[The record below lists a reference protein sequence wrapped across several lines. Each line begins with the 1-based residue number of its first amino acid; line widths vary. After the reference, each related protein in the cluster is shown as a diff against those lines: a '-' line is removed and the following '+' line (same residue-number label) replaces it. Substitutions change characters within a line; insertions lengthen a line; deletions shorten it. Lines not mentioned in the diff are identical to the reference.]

1 VKFLRTIRL
10 DDSDVQVYERAAEP
24 GEWAVPGTFAFLDMD
39 SEKMS
44 GATLQAFRF
53 GFLGTRSFGWSTLV
67 EIAEITEDEFQLVVD
82 RLAAHLMSHYGAPHI
97 AAALPVAG
105 DEADYAATICEHELH
120 TLLAIEREFGVEGIE
135 ESLKVIR
142 PNAASH
148 QGLKIW
154 GVEEDGDR

>member
-1 VKFLRTIRL
+1 MKFLRTIRL

-24 GEWAVPGTFAFLDMD
+24 GEWAVPGTFAFLDLD
-39 SEKMS
+39 SESMS
-44 GATLQAFRF
+44 GGTLQAFKH

-67 EIAEITEDEFQLVVD
+67 EIAEISEDEFQGVVD
-82 RLAAHLMSHYGAPHI
+82 RLAAHLVSDYGAPHI

-105 DEADYAATICEHELH
+105 DEADYAATICEHQLH
-120 TLLAIEREFGVEGIE
+120 TLLAIEREFSDEGIE

-148 QGLKIW
+148 EGLKIW
-154 GVEEDGDR
+154 GVEKDGDG